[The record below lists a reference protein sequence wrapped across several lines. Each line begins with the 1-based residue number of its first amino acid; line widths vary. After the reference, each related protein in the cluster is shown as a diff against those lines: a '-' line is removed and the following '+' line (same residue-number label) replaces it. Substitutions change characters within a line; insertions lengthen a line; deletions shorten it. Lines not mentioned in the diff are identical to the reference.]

1 MKNALVARIERITQF
16 IGEPNTMAEFAA
28 QGCTEDNVRIVL
40 DKLSQPGGYVEP
52 RLENPVL
59 HASLRIMEKLNESGR
74 IGKSARPT
82 IRFTQDEAERLLR
95 LVWSEGVK
103 QFCVT
108 HDVTEASLG
117 AAVLGRTVALA
128 TAAQLR
134 GLL

>member
-16 IGEPNTMAEFAA
+16 IGEPSTMAEFAA
-28 QGCTEDNVRIVL
+28 LGCTEDNVRLVMA
-40 DKLSQPGGYVEP
+40 KLSSPGGYVEP

-59 HASLRIMEKLNESGR
+59 HASLSIMEKLKESGR

-82 IRFTQDEAERLLR
+82 VCFTAEERRRLLDR
-95 LVWSEGVK
+95 VGDNVK

-108 HDVTEASLG
+108 HDVTEVSVG
-117 AAVLGRTVALA
+117 AAVLGRHIAVA

-134 GLL
+134 DLL